1 MVERRRGLGR
11 GLGAL
16 IPSGEPETPRTAAGS
31 QNEAADVRQKPESS
45 PRRQRTGSGGG
56 AKPPRTSGDAK
67 NTASTGKGPKTV
79 TAGED
84 SPSSTRTTTRRKA
97 TSSSAGPDAAKKAGS
112 GAKQSSKVTEVDAPS
127 RAGVEKTA
135 KSKRST
141 VGKAPTGEAKT
152 ADAKKSSGADTDTGT
167 GSADAESARGNA
179 TSPENSGAHAD
190 FDQPANSSGH
200 LVEAAQDSTKR
211 ENTGQKDRNRANDV
225 SRETSGL
232 GASRSGART
241 ADATGRTAQRRRDMG
256 QALRSTTNVSR
267 PVDMFFLPSDPD
279 SFSGAPSSPVGSS
292 HASSDDDAV
301 SQQTSRRDETSSES
315 TTCTP
320 AFERDSFLPQ
330 TPVTFSEIDQKPF
343 GGAASELDV
352 SSREVDVSR
361 ETSAA
366 RGSEAS
372 GPQRAGEEPTGRGTK
387 TRDGDASLLAENSPE
402 TAPDSVVSAPEKLPA
417 PAEASGDDADLRAVP
432 GATFAEL
439 AVTDIHP
446 NRKQP
451 RQVFDED
458 ELEELAFSV
467 KELGVLQ
474 PIVVRPSRDGGPE
487 TYELVMGERR
497 WRAVQAAGIDSIPAI
512 VRETADDDLLR
523 DALLENLHRAQLN
536 PLEEAA
542 AYQQLMEEFGATQ
555 EQLSERIGR
564 SRPQISNT
572 LRLLRLPAL
581 VQRRV
586 AAGVLSSGHARA
598 LLALTDP
605 AEMERLAQR
614 IVAEGLSVRATEEA
628 VALSDGLKRQSSRRK
643 APSTRHDDRLGYIA
657 DAFSDKLDTSVKI
670 QLGARKGKMTIEFA
684 SVEDL
689 NRIIDVLDPKLDPES

>member
-16 IPSGEPETPRTAAGS
+16 IPSGEPETQRKAAGS
-31 QNEAADVRQKPESS
+31 QNEATDEPSKPESGR
-45 PRRQRTGSGGG
+45 RRQRTGSVGG
-56 AKPPRTSGDAK
+56 AEASKTSGNSK
-67 NTASTGKGPKTV
+67 NAASTGKAPKTG
-79 TAGED
+79 TAGKGA
-84 SPSSTRTTTRRKA
+84 PSSKRTTTSDKA
-97 TSSSAGPDAAKKAGS
+97 TSRSSGTDAVKKAGS
-112 GAKQSSKVTEVDAPS
+112 GAKKSTKATAVEARSAAGAEEMDKSTRTTAGKASSD
-127 RAGVEKTA
+127 GA
-135 KSKRST
+135 KT
-141 VGKAPTGEAKT
+141 VGAR
-152 ADAKKSSGADTDTGT
+152 KSSNGAGAGAAAVGT
-167 GSADAESARGNA
+167 GSERKNA
-179 TSPENSGAHAD
+179 VSPEGPGAHAD
-190 FDQPANSSGH
+190 IEQSAMPSGLAAETTQGSARDDSS
-200 LVEAAQDSTKR
+200 VR
-211 ENTGQKDRNRANDV
+211 KDHERDDDV
-225 SRETSGL
+225 SRETSSA
-232 GASRSGART
+232 GASRPGGRSK
-241 ADATGRTAQRRRDMG
+241 DSTGRPAQRRRDMG

-279 SFSGAPSSPVGSS
+279 SFSEAPSSPVGTSGATPDGDGDTWRAT
-292 HASSDDDAV
+292 HREGASSV
-301 SQQTSRRDETSSES
+301 SETS
-315 TTCTP
+315 TP
-320 AFERDSFLPQ
+320 DSGRNSSLAHGP
-330 TPVTFSEIDQKPF
+330 TASPADDQKTRSDL
-343 GGAASELDV
+343 ASKQV
-352 SSREVDVSR
+352 SSTGASDVSR
-361 ETSAA
+361 ETSATK
-366 RGSEAS
+366 GSD
-372 GPQRAGEEPTGRGTK
+372 PTGSQNMGEDLTVDGAR
-387 TRDGDASLLAENSPE
+387 TRDEDTSVPVESSPE
-402 TAPDSVVSAPEKLPA
+402 TAPDSSAGVPTDGAGITELK
-417 PAEASGDDADLRAVP
+417 GDGGDLRAVP

-458 ELEELAFSV
+458 ELAELAFSV

-487 TYELVMGERR
+487 AYELVMGERR
-497 WRAVQAAGIDSIPAI
+497 WRAVQAAGMSTIPAI
-512 VRETADDDLLR
+512 VRETADNDLLR

-628 VALSDGLKRQSSRRK
+628 VALSDGLKRQSTRRK

-689 NRIIDVLDPKLDPES
+689 NRIIDVLDPKLDSEN